1 MVLGHSPPVR
11 SASHYGDIVRPDLIP
26 LSASSLVVGAMCL
39 VLGSALNPS
48 GSGEG
53 ASAAIR
59 AVDEQSARWLGMA
72 LMYFGAAVALT
83 LGLPALLSVFVDR
96 GRRLGALAVVV
107 FSVGVIGTA
116 GYAML
121 MVFFRALVKAD
132 ALRPGGLDDIIG
144 DTGLAVFLYGWIAG
158 FYVGVLLLALALFVA
173 RRTPMWSTGLLVVFV
188 ALLPLNEVIGR
199 VGAVLQ
205 VMALAVAFTAIAIAA
220 VNHSQPTTGQLS
232 RT

>member
-1 MVLGHSPPVR
+1 
-11 SASHYGDIVRPDLIP
+11 
-26 LSASSLVVGAMCL
+26 
-39 VLGSALNPS
+39 
-48 GSGEG
+48 
-53 ASAAIR
+53 
-59 AVDEQSARWLGMA
+59 
-72 LMYFGAAVALT
+72 MYFGAAVALT
-83 LGLPALLSVFVDR
+83 PGLPALLSVFVDR

-116 GYAML
+116 GHAML
-121 MVFFRALVKAD
+121 MVF
-132 ALRPGGLDDIIG
+132 G